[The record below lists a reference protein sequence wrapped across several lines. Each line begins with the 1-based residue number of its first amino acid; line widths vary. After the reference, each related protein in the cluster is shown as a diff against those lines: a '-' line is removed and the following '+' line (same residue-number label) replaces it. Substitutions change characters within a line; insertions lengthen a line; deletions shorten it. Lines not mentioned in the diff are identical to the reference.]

1 MSREMWDGH
10 YAEEHYIFGTEPN
23 VFLASQKH
31 LLKPGQRALSV
42 ADGEGRNGVWLAQQ
56 GLSVTSVEFSPPAV
70 EKARKLA
77 AERGVAVDFHVA
89 DVMTWDWPVN
99 AFDVVAAIFIQFAA
113 PEQRTVLFQRIKDA
127 LKPGGHLILQG
138 YTPKQLEYKTGGPSA
153 VENMYTESLLRAA
166 FADMDILHLREHE
179 DFIAEGTKHYGM
191 SALIDMVARKK
202 SA

>member
-23 VFLASQKH
+23 AFLASQQH

-56 GLSVTSVEFSPPAV
+56 GLEVTSVEFSPPAV

-77 AERGVAVDFHVA
+77 AERGVSVDFHVA
-89 DVMTWDWPVN
+89 DVMSWDWPVN
-99 AFDVVAAIFIQFAA
+99 AFDLVAAIFIQFAA
-113 PEQRTVLFQRIKDA
+113 PEQRSVLFRRIKDA
-127 LKPGGHLILQG
+127 LKPGGILILQG
-138 YTPKQLEYKTGGPSA
+138 YTPKQLEYRTGGPSA
-153 VENMYTESLLRAA
+153 VENMYTERLLREA
-166 FADMDILHLREHE
+166 FGDMDILHLQEHE
-179 DFIAEGTKHYGM
+179 AFIAEGTKHYGQ

-202 SA
+202 SE

>member
-10 YAEEHYIFGTEPN
+10 YAERHYIFGTEPN
-23 VFLASQKH
+23 VFLASQKA
-31 LLKPGQRALSV
+31 LLVPGQRALAV

-56 GLSVTSVEFSPPAV
+56 GLQVVSVDFSAPAV

-77 AERGVAVDFHVA
+77 AERGVQVEFHVA
-89 DVMTWDWPVN
+89 DVMEWDWPQQ
-99 AFDVVAAIFIQFAA
+99 AFDIVAAIFIQFAPPRERA
-113 PEQRTVLFQRIKDA
+113 ILFQRIKDA

-138 YTPKQLEYKTGGPSA
+138 YTPKQLEYRTGGPSA
-153 VENMYTESLLRAA
+153 AENMYTEDLLRQA

-191 SALIDMVARKK
+191 SALIDMVARKRG
-202 SA
+202 